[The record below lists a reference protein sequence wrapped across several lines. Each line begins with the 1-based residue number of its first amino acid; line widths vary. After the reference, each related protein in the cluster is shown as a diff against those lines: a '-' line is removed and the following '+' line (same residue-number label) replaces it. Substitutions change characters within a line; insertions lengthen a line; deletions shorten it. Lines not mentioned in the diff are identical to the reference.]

1 MTIRRNVNIAAIN
14 DDFMAFER
22 GLSAAPAGFDLNKAE
37 DIRDRVL
44 GYSADTFLA
53 VAKRNG
59 LKTCNC
65 DGIREIEALMFD
77 MIRRQNP
84 DCGIESLIA
93 IGRAEEEAY
102 P

>member
-22 GLSAAPAGFDLNKAE
+22 GLEVAPAGVALMKGN

-44 GYSADTFLA
+44 GYSADMFLA
-53 VAKRNG
+53 SAKRNE
-59 LKTCNC
+59 LTTCNC

-77 MIRRQNP
+77 MLRWQNP
-84 DCGIESLIA
+84 ECGIDELIA
-93 IGRAEEEAY
+93 LGRAEEAA
-102 P
+102 